1 MHWDGRRIGCR
12 PSTHNRVTKVR
23 CGFEPHPSH
32 QSTRII
38 MSDKKIKIEFAPGA
52 FDSFDGTQ
60 EELDALVAE
69 LERMAAS
76 GELEE
81 NSVALEDWDD
91 LDDAD
96 RDIIADALERQQSPR
111 SLN

>member
-1 MHWDGRRIGCR
+1 M
-12 PSTHNRVTKVR
+12 T
-23 CGFEPHPSH
+23 
-32 QSTRII
+32 
-38 MSDKKIKIEFAPGA
+38 DKKIKIEFAPGA

-60 EELDALVAE
+60 EELDALVTE
-69 LERMAAS
+69 LQRMAES

-91 LDDAD
+91 LDDED
-96 RDIIADALERQQSPR
+96 RDIIAEALEKMSPPR

>member
-1 MHWDGRRIGCR
+1 MR
-12 PSTHNRVTKVR
+12 
-23 CGFEPHPSH
+23 
-32 QSTRII
+32 
-38 MSDKKIKIEFAPGA
+38 IEFAPGA
-52 FDSFDGTQ
+52 FDTFDGTQ

-69 LERMAAS
+69 LERMAES

-91 LDDAD
+91 LDDED
-96 RDIIADALERQQSPR
+96 RAIIADALERQQPPR

>member
-1 MHWDGRRIGCR
+1 M
-12 PSTHNRVTKVR
+12 TK
-23 CGFEPHPSH
+23 
-32 QSTRII
+32 
-38 MSDKKIKIEFAPGA
+38 KKMKITFAPGA
-52 FDSFDGTQ
+52 FDTFDGTQ

-69 LERMAAS
+69 LERMAES

-91 LDDAD
+91 LDDED
-96 RDIIADALERQQSPR
+96 RDIIKDALERQQPPR